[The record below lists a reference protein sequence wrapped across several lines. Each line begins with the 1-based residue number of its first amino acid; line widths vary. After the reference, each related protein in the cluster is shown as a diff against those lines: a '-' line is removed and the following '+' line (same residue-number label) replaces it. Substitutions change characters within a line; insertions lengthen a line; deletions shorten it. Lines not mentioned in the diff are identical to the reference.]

1 MIYLGLTGSI
11 CMGKSTTAKLFVDE
25 GIPVYDADAS
35 VHAIY
40 ARGGSAVEPV
50 GEMFPDVI
58 IEGAVDRTR
67 LREIVMHDRDS
78 LTRLE
83 QTVHPLV
90 GQEQVKFRKQVE
102 SSDAFCAV
110 LDIPLLYENKG
121 ERSCDYVIVVTATA
135 KLQKARFLER
145 EGVTEE
151 DLEGFLAKQV
161 PDAVKRRKADF
172 VINTSFG
179 VEYARDNVRAIV
191 RLMRRQS
198 EQDGS

>member
-11 CMGKSTTAKLFVDE
+11 CMGKSTTAKLFLDE

-35 VHAIY
+35 VHTIY

-50 GEMFPDVI
+50 GKMFPEVI
-58 IEGAVDRTR
+58 IQGAVDRTK
-67 LREIVMHDRDS
+67 LREIVMNDRDS

-83 QTVHPLV
+83 QIVHPLV
-90 GQEQVKFRKQVE
+90 GLEQVKFRKKVE
-102 SSDAFCAV
+102 NSDAFCAV

-121 ERSCDYVIVVTATA
+121 EHSCDYVIVVTATPE
-135 KLQKARFLER
+135 LQKARFLER
-145 EGVTEE
+145 DGVTED

-161 PDAVKRRKADF
+161 PDAVKREKADF
-172 VINTSFG
+172 LINTSFG

-191 RLMRRQS
+191 ELMRRQS
-198 EQDGS
+198 E

>member
-11 CMGKSTTAKLFVDE
+11 CMGKSTTAKLFLDE

-35 VHAIY
+35 VHTIY

-58 IEGAVDRTR
+58 FEGAVDRTK
-67 LREIVMHDRDS
+67 LRDIVMNDRDS

-83 QTVHPLV
+83 QIVHPLV
-90 GQEQVKFRKQVE
+90 GLEQRKFRKQVE

-121 ERSCDYVIVVTATA
+121 ERSCDYVIVVTATPE
-135 KLQKARFLER
+135 LQRARFLER
-145 EGVTEE
+145 DSVTED

-161 PDAVKRRKADF
+161 PDAVKREKADF

-179 VEYARDNVRAIV
+179 VEYARDSVRAIV
-191 RLMRRQS
+191 ELMRRQS
-198 EQDGS
+198 K

>member
-11 CMGKSTTAKLFVDE
+11 CMGKSTTAKLFLDE

-35 VHAIY
+35 VHTIY

-58 IEGAVDRTR
+58 IEGAVDRTK
-67 LREIVMHDRDS
+67 LRDIVMNDRDS

-83 QTVHPLV
+83 QIVHPLV
-90 GQEQVKFRKQVE
+90 GLEQRKFRKQVE

-121 ERSCDYVIVVTATA
+121 ERSCDYVIVVTATPE
-135 KLQKARFLER
+135 LQRARFLER
-145 EGVTEE
+145 DGVTED

-161 PDAVKRRKADF
+161 PDAVKREKADF

-191 RLMRRQS
+191 ELMRRQS
-198 EQDGS
+198 EQEGS